1 MTPISHVDANPTR
14 RVPPRRRWRLAAL
27 VYVLPIVAAPPAVAQ
42 SVNRTTAEQDSS
54 VTPSATAPLGTG
66 SSVLT
71 RDANGRLI
79 VRATRITQP
88 ITVDGQLDEVAY
100 RNVPAITEFVQQ
112 VPIQGEPVTER
123 TEAWVLFDDTNLY
136 IACRCWDTNPE
147 RIVANDMR
155 RDSSSISNQDG
166 FTVALDTFNDQRDGF
181 MFTVTPAGAMR
192 DGTTA
197 ERANFNWNTVWDG
210 KATRS
215 DRGWVTEMAI
225 PFKSLRYRPGRE
237 QTWSIQLRRAI
248 VGKNE
253 AAYLTPV
260 SPAWSRRAIYR
271 YTEAATLVGLEAP
284 ATRNLEIKPY
294 AMSTVTTDLQS
305 SPALRNDF
313 DPDGGIDVKYGLTKS
328 LTADFTYNTDFAQVE
343 VDEAQVN
350 LTRFSL
356 VFPEKRD
363 FFLEGQANFTF
374 GTGGTGSIGGRD
386 VPTIFFSRHIG
397 LSGGQAIPV
406 IAGGRLSGKAG
417 AWNVGAL
424 NIETDDDATAGVAQ
438 TNFTVLRLRR
448 DVLRRST
455 IGGIITRRSVS
466 TVAPGANDVFGLDA
480 NFAFYQDV
488 YLSGYLA
495 KSRTEG
501 QHGDDL
507 SYRTQFNYTGD
518 RYGLGLDRLVVEK
531 EFNPEVGFLRR
542 KDFRRNFAQGR
553 FSPRTRNNPIVRQ
566 FTWQTTFEYVTDN
579 ENRLESREL
588 TGMFRTDFHNSDSL
602 TVQYSRLYE
611 FLAAPFE
618 ISEGVRIPVGGY
630 GFDNVRVAFSGGSQR
645 RVSGSAAGE
654 IGNFYDGEKKT
665 ATFRGRIEITTQ
677 LGIEPNVS
685 LNWVDLPEGRF
696 TTTVA
701 GARSVFTVTPRMFVA
716 ALVQY
721 SSSSTSLS
729 TNLRFRWEYEP
740 GSDLF
745 VVYTEGRS
753 TLPERGTELQNR
765 GIIVKINRLFRF

>member
-1 MTPISHVDANPTR
+1 M
-14 RVPPRRRWRLAAL
+14 
-27 VYVLPIVAAPPAVAQ
+27 
-42 SVNRTTAEQDSS
+42 
-54 VTPSATAPLGTG
+54 
-66 SSVLT
+66 
-71 RDANGRLI
+71 
-79 VRATRITQP
+79 
-88 ITVDGQLDEVAY
+88 
-100 RNVPAITEFVQQ
+100 
-112 VPIQGEPVTER
+112 TER

-374 GTGGTGSIGGRD
+374 GTGGTGSVGGRD
-386 VPTIFFSRHIG
+386 VPTIFFSRRIG

-406 IAGGRLSGKAG
+406 IAGGASAGRL
-417 AWNVGAL
+417 
-424 NIETDDDATAGVAQ
+424 
-438 TNFTVLRLRR
+438 
-448 DVLRRST
+448 
-455 IGGIITRRSVS
+455 
-466 TVAPGANDVFGLDA
+466 APGTWAC
-480 NFAFYQDV
+480 
-488 YLSGYLA
+488 ST
-495 KSRTEG
+495 SRPTTTRPPAG
-501 QHGDDL
+501 RR
-507 SYRTQFNYTGD
+507 RT
-518 RYGLGLDRLVVEK
+518 L
-531 EFNPEVGFLRR
+531 PCC
-542 KDFRRNFAQGR
+542 
-553 FSPRTRNNPIVRQ
+553 
-566 FTWQTTFEYVTDN
+566 
-579 ENRLESREL
+579 
-588 TGMFRTDFHNSDSL
+588 
-602 TVQYSRLYE
+602 
-611 FLAAPFE
+611 
-618 ISEGVRIPVGGY
+618 
-630 GFDNVRVAFSGGSQR
+630 
-645 RVSGSAAGE
+645 GSAAMSCDAARLEASSRVGRCQRLHPGRMTSLGWTPTSPSTRTCTSAATWPSRGPR
-654 IGNFYDGEKKT
+654 GN
-665 ATFRGRIEITTQ
+665 
-677 LGIEPNVS
+677 V
-685 LNWVDLPEGRF
+685 
-696 TTTVA
+696 TTT
-701 GARSVFTVTPRMFVA
+701 
-716 ALVQY
+716 
-721 SSSSTSLS
+721 
-729 TNLRFRWEYEP
+729 
-740 GSDLF
+740 
-745 VVYTEGRS
+745 
-753 TLPERGTELQNR
+753 
-765 GIIVKINRLFRF
+765 

>member
-1 MTPISHVDANPTR
+1 MIP
-14 RVPPRRRWRLAAL
+14 
-27 VYVLPIVAAPPAVAQ
+27 AAPVA
-42 SVNRTTAEQDSS
+42 SR
-54 VTPSATAPLGTG
+54 TG

-71 RDANGRLI
+71 RDTDGHLI
-79 VRATRITQP
+79 LRATRIAVP
-88 ITVDGQLDEVAY
+88 IAVDGRLDEAAY
-100 RNVPAITEFVQQ
+100 RNVPAASGFVQQ
-112 VPIQGEPVTER
+112 VPIEGAPVTER

-136 IACRCWDTNPE
+136 IACRCSDANPE
-147 RIVANDMR
+147 RIIANDMR
-155 RDSSSISNQDG
+155 RDSSNISGQDG
-166 FTVALDTFNDQRDGF
+166 FTVALDTFNDERDGF
-181 MFTVTPAGAMR
+181 MFTVAASGAMR
-192 DGTTA
+192 DGTTSE
-197 ERANFNWNTVWDG
+197 ERANFNWNTVWDA
-210 KATRS
+210 KASRS

-237 QTWSIQLRRAI
+237 QTWGIQMRRAI
-248 VGKNE
+248 ISKNE
-253 AAYLTPV
+253 TAYLTPV
-260 SPAWSRRAIYR
+260 SPAWGRQAIHHF
-271 YTEAATLVGLEAP
+271 TEDAMLVGLEAP
-284 ATRNLEIKPY
+284 ATRNLEMKPY
-294 AMSTVTTDLQS
+294 AISTVTTDRLS
-305 SPALRNDF
+305 SPPRRNDF

-363 FFLEGQANFTF
+363 FFLEGQANFAF
-374 GTGGTGSIGGRD
+374 GSGGTGNVGGRD
-386 VPTIFFSRHIG
+386 VPTIFFSRRIG

-417 AWNVGAL
+417 VWNVGAL

-455 IGGIITRRSVS
+455 IGGIVTRRSVS

-480 NFAFYQDV
+480 NFGFYQNV
-488 YLSGYLA
+488 YFSGYLA

-501 QHGDDL
+501 QRSDDL
-507 SYRTQFNYTGD
+507 SYRTQFSYTSD

-531 EFNPEVGFLRR
+531 QFNPEIGFLRR
-542 KDFRRNFAQGR
+542 KDFRRNYAQGR

-566 FTWQTTFEYVTDN
+566 FTWETTFEYVTDN

-588 TGMFRTDFHNSDSL
+588 TGMFRTDFHNRDSL

-611 FLAAPFE
+611 FLAEPFE

-630 GFDNVRVAFSGGSQR
+630 GFDNVRVAFTGGSQR

-665 ATFRGRIEITTQ
+665 ATFRGRIEIMPQ

-696 TTTVA
+696 TTTVT
-701 GARSVFTVTPRMFVA
+701 GARSVFTMTPRMFVA

-753 TLPERGTELQNR
+753 TLPERGTELENR